1 MLRTTPRR
9 GTMSVIN
16 TNYLALVSQSHLQ
29 KSQSALGAA
38 IERLSSG
45 LRINSAKDDAAGFAI
60 AERFLSNIRGLSQV
74 ARDTSDGV
82 SLAQTAQGALSAT
95 NDSLQRMRE
104 LAVQAGNGT
113 LSSADRQTLQ
123 KEFDQLSGEVD
134 RVAKSTAF
142 NGQKLLDGSFS
153 AATFQVGPS
162 AGDNVTVGGMANTQ
176 VDSLGQSAYASAQVA
191 VDAAKK
197 DSLQADLAAGDVT
210 VTITGADGKNYTSVM
225 QQDSSLSADEALGKF
240 VATVNQRSADT
251 GVTAFLSQDGSSLE
265 YRASVDPGQDPTNV
279 AIAATGSNGFAA
291 SGQAQQTQGLRGI
304 DLSSQAGAWE
314 GLQRIDSAIDTVSR
328 SRATLGAVQNRFE
341 SAIANISIQNENAV
355 QSRGRMVDANFAK
368 EISNQS
374 RAMILQEMGFAMQAQ
389 ANQSSRWT
397 LALLR

>member
-1 MLRTTPRR
+1 
-9 GTMSVIN
+9 MSVIN

-113 LSSADRQTLQ
+113 LSSTDRQTLQ

-210 VTITGADGKNYTSVM
+210 LTITGADGKNYTSVM

>member
-1 MLRTTPRR
+1 
-9 GTMSVIN
+9 MSVIN

-328 SRATLGAVQNRFE
+328 SRATLGTVQNRFE

>member
-1 MLRTTPRR
+1 
-9 GTMSVIN
+9 MSVIN

-210 VTITGADGKNYTSVM
+210 LTITGADGKNYTSVM

-279 AIAATGSNGFAA
+279 AIAASGSNGFAA

-368 EISNQS
+368 EISNQTRS
-374 RAMILQEMGFAMQAQ
+374 MILQEMGFAMQAQ

>member
-1 MLRTTPRR
+1 
-9 GTMSVIN
+9 MSVIN

-29 KSQSALGAA
+29 KSQSALGTA

-210 VTITGADGKNYTSVM
+210 LTITGADGKNYTSVM

-251 GVTAFLSQDGSSLE
+251 SVTAFLSQDGSSLE

>member
-1 MLRTTPRR
+1 
-9 GTMSVIN
+9 MSAIN

-29 KSQSALGAA
+29 KSQSALGTA

-113 LSSADRQTLQ
+113 LSSADREKLQ
-123 KEFDQLSGEVD
+123 KEFEQLSGEVD

-210 VTITGADGKNYTSVM
+210 LTITGADGKNYTSVM

-279 AIAATGSNGFAA
+279 AVAATGSNGFAA

-368 EISNQS
+368 EISNQTRS
-374 RAMILQEMGFAMQAQ
+374 MILQEMGFAMQAQ

>member
-1 MLRTTPRR
+1 
-9 GTMSVIN
+9 MSVIN

-29 KSQSALGAA
+29 KSQSALGTA

-341 SAIANISIQNENAV
+341 SAIANISIQNENTV

>member
-1 MLRTTPRR
+1 
-9 GTMSVIN
+9 MSVIN

-29 KSQSALGAA
+29 KSQSALGTA

-210 VTITGADGKNYTSVM
+210 LTITGADGKNYTSVM

-328 SRATLGAVQNRFE
+328 SRATLGTVQNRFE

-355 QSRGRMVDANFAK
+355 QSRGRVVDANFAK
-368 EISNQS
+368 EISNQTRS
-374 RAMILQEMGFAMQAQ
+374 MILQEMGFAMQAQ

>member
-1 MLRTTPRR
+1 
-9 GTMSVIN
+9 MSVIN

-29 KSQSALGAA
+29 KSQSALGTA

-113 LSSADRQTLQ
+113 LSSADREKLQ
-123 KEFDQLSGEVD
+123 KEFEQLSGEVD

-225 QQDSSLSADEALGKF
+225 QQDSSLSADEALGKL

-279 AIAATGSNGFAA
+279 AVAATGSNGFAA

-368 EISNQS
+368 EISNQTRS
-374 RAMILQEMGFAMQAQ
+374 MILQEMGFAMQAQ

>member
-1 MLRTTPRR
+1 
-9 GTMSVIN
+9 MSVIN

-210 VTITGADGKNYTSVM
+210 LTITGADGKNYTSVM

-279 AIAATGSNGFAA
+279 AIAASGSNGFAA

>member
-1 MLRTTPRR
+1 
-9 GTMSVIN
+9 MSVIN

-29 KSQSALGAA
+29 KSQSALGTA

-104 LAVQAGNGT
+104 LAEQAGNGT
-113 LSSADRQTLQ
+113 LSSADREKLQ
-123 KEFDQLSGEVD
+123 KEFEQLSGEVD

-162 AGDNVTVGGMANTQ
+162 AGDNVTVGGMANPQ

-210 VTITGADGKNYTSVM
+210 LTITGADGKNYTSVM
-225 QQDSSLSADEALGKF
+225 QQDSSLSADEALGKL

-279 AIAATGSNGFAA
+279 AIAASGSNGFAA

-368 EISNQS
+368 EISNQTRS
-374 RAMILQEMGFAMQAQ
+374 MILQEMGFAMQAQ

>member
-1 MLRTTPRR
+1 
-9 GTMSVIN
+9 MSVIN

-29 KSQSALGAA
+29 KSQSALGTA

-113 LSSADRQTLQ
+113 LSSADREKLQ
-123 KEFDQLSGEVD
+123 KEFEQLSGEVD

-210 VTITGADGKNYTSVM
+210 LTITGADGKNYTSVM
-225 QQDSSLSADEALGKF
+225 QQDSSLSADEALGKL

-279 AIAATGSNGFAA
+279 AIAASGSNGFAA

-341 SAIANISIQNENAV
+341 STIANISIQNENAV

-368 EISNQS
+368 EISNQTRS
-374 RAMILQEMGFAMQAQ
+374 MILQEMGFAMQAQ

>member
-1 MLRTTPRR
+1 
-9 GTMSVIN
+9 MSVIN

-29 KSQSALGAA
+29 KSQSALGTA

-113 LSSADRQTLQ
+113 LSSTDRQTLQ

-341 SAIANISIQNENAV
+341 SAIANISIQNENTV

>member
-1 MLRTTPRR
+1 
-9 GTMSVIN
+9 MSVIN

-29 KSQSALGAA
+29 KSQSALGTA

-113 LSSADRQTLQ
+113 LSSADREKLQ
-123 KEFDQLSGEVD
+123 KEFERLSGEVD

-210 VTITGADGKNYTSVM
+210 LTITGADGKNYTSVM
-225 QQDSSLSADEALGKF
+225 QQDSSLSADEALGKL

-279 AIAATGSNGFAA
+279 AIAASGSNGFAA

-368 EISNQS
+368 EISNQTRS
-374 RAMILQEMGFAMQAQ
+374 MILQEMGFAMQAQ

>member
-1 MLRTTPRR
+1 
-9 GTMSVIN
+9 MSVIN

-29 KSQSALGAA
+29 KSQSALGTA

-113 LSSADRQTLQ
+113 LSSADREKLQ

-210 VTITGADGKNYTSVM
+210 LTITGADGKNYTSVM
-225 QQDSSLSADEALGKF
+225 QQDSSLSADEALGKL

-279 AIAATGSNGFAA
+279 AIAASGSNGFAA

-355 QSRGRMVDANFAK
+355 QSRGRMLDANFAK
-368 EISNQS
+368 EISNQTRS
-374 RAMILQEMGFAMQAQ
+374 MILQEMGFAMQAQ

>member
-1 MLRTTPRR
+1 
-9 GTMSVIN
+9 MSVIN

-29 KSQSALGAA
+29 KSQSALGTA

-104 LAVQAGNGT
+104 LAEQAGNGT
-113 LSSADRQTLQ
+113 VSGAEREKQK
-123 KEFDQLSGEVD
+123 KEFEQLSGEVD

-210 VTITGADGKNYTSVM
+210 LTITGADGKNYTSVM

-279 AIAATGSNGFAA
+279 AIAASGSNGFAA

-304 DLSSQAGAWE
+304 DLSSQDGE
-314 GLQRIDSAIDTVSR
+314 GDGLQRIDSAIDTVSR

-368 EISNQS
+368 EISNQTRS
-374 RAMILQEMGFAMQAQ
+374 MILQEMGFAMQAQ

>member
-1 MLRTTPRR
+1 
-9 GTMSVIN
+9 MSVIN

-113 LSSADRQTLQ
+113 LSSADREKLQ

-225 QQDSSLSADEALGKF
+225 QQDSSLSADEALGKL

>member
-1 MLRTTPRR
+1 MPA
-9 GTMSVIN
+9 IN

-113 LSSADRQTLQ
+113 LSSADREKLQ
-123 KEFDQLSGEVD
+123 KEFEQLSGEVD

-210 VTITGADGKNYTSVM
+210 VTITGADGKSYTSVM
-225 QQDSSLSADEALGKF
+225 QQDSSLSADEALGKL

-328 SRATLGAVQNRFE
+328 SRATLGTVQNRFE

-368 EISNQS
+368 EISNQTRS
-374 RAMILQEMGFAMQAQ
+374 MILQEMGFAMQAQ

>member
-1 MLRTTPRR
+1 
-9 GTMSVIN
+9 MSVIN

-29 KSQSALGAA
+29 KSQSALGTA

-113 LSSADRQTLQ
+113 LSSADREKLQ
-123 KEFDQLSGEVD
+123 KEFEQLSGEVD

-210 VTITGADGKNYTSVM
+210 LTITGADGKNYTSVM
-225 QQDSSLSADEALGKF
+225 QQDSSLSADEALGKL

-279 AIAATGSNGFAA
+279 AIAASGSNGFAA

-341 SAIANISIQNENAV
+341 SAMANISIQNENAV

-368 EISNQS
+368 EISNQTRS
-374 RAMILQEMGFAMQAQ
+374 MILQEMGFAMQAQ

>member
-1 MLRTTPRR
+1 
-9 GTMSVIN
+9 MSVIN
-16 TNYLALVSQSHLQ
+16 TNCLALVSQSHLQ
-29 KSQSALGAA
+29 KSQSALGTA

-113 LSSADRQTLQ
+113 LSSADREKLQ

-210 VTITGADGKNYTSVM
+210 LTITGADGKNYTSVM
-225 QQDSSLSADEALGKF
+225 QQDSSLSADEALGKL

-279 AIAATGSNGFAA
+279 AIAASGSNGFAA

-368 EISNQS
+368 EISNQTRS
-374 RAMILQEMGFAMQAQ
+374 MILQEMGFAMQAQ

>member
-210 VTITGADGKNYTSVM
+210 LTITGADGKNYTSVM

-368 EISNQS
+368 EISNQTRS
-374 RAMILQEMGFAMQAQ
+374 MILQEMGFAMQAQ

>member
-1 MLRTTPRR
+1 
-9 GTMSVIN
+9 MSVIN

-29 KSQSALGAA
+29 KSQSTLGTA

-113 LSSADRQTLQ
+113 LSSADREKLQ
-123 KEFDQLSGEVD
+123 KEFEQLSGEVD

-210 VTITGADGKNYTSVM
+210 LTITGADGKNYTSVM
-225 QQDSSLSADEALGKF
+225 QQDSSLSADEALGKL

-279 AIAATGSNGFAA
+279 AIAASGSNGFAA

-368 EISNQS
+368 EISNQTRS
-374 RAMILQEMGFAMQAQ
+374 MILQEMGFAMQAQ

>member
-1 MLRTTPRR
+1 
-9 GTMSVIN
+9 MSVIN

-29 KSQSALGAA
+29 KSQSALGTA

-113 LSSADRQTLQ
+113 LSSADREKLQ

-210 VTITGADGKNYTSVM
+210 LTITGADGKNYTSVM
-225 QQDSSLSADEALGKF
+225 QQDSSLSADEALGKL

-368 EISNQS
+368 EISNQTRS
-374 RAMILQEMGFAMQAQ
+374 MILQEMGFAMQAQ

>member
-1 MLRTTPRR
+1 
-9 GTMSVIN
+9 MSVIN

-29 KSQSALGAA
+29 KSQSALGTA

-113 LSSADRQTLQ
+113 LSSADREKLQ
-123 KEFDQLSGEVD
+123 KEFEQLSGEVD

-210 VTITGADGKNYTSVM
+210 LTITGADGKNYTSVM
-225 QQDSSLSADEALGKF
+225 QQDSSLSADEALGKL
-240 VATVNQRSADT
+240 VATVNQRSAET

-279 AIAATGSNGFAA
+279 AIAASGSNGFAA

-368 EISNQS
+368 EISNQTRS
-374 RAMILQEMGFAMQAQ
+374 MILQEMGFAMQAQ

>member
-1 MLRTTPRR
+1 
-9 GTMSVIN
+9 MSAIN

-29 KSQSALGAA
+29 KSQSALGTA

-113 LSSADRQTLQ
+113 LSSADREKLQ
-123 KEFDQLSGEVD
+123 KEFEQLSGEVD

-210 VTITGADGKNYTSVM
+210 LTITGADGKNYTSVM

-341 SAIANISIQNENAV
+341 SAIANISIQNENTV

-368 EISNQS
+368 EISNQTRS
-374 RAMILQEMGFAMQAQ
+374 MILQEMGFAMQAQ

>member
-1 MLRTTPRR
+1 
-9 GTMSVIN
+9 MSVIN

-29 KSQSALGAA
+29 KSQSALGTA

-113 LSSADRQTLQ
+113 LSSADREKLQ
-123 KEFDQLSGEVD
+123 KEFEQLSGEVD

-210 VTITGADGKNYTSVM
+210 LTITGADGKNYTSVM
-225 QQDSSLSADEALGKF
+225 QQDSSLSADEALGKL

-341 SAIANISIQNENAV
+341 SAIANISIQNENTV

>member
-1 MLRTTPRR
+1 
-9 GTMSVIN
+9 MSVIN

-29 KSQSALGAA
+29 KSQSALGTA

-113 LSSADRQTLQ
+113 LSSADREKLQ

-210 VTITGADGKNYTSVM
+210 LTITGADGKNYTSVM
-225 QQDSSLSADEALGKF
+225 QQDSSLSADEALGKL

-279 AIAATGSNGFAA
+279 AIAASGSNGFAA

-328 SRATLGAVQNRFE
+328 SRATLGTVQNRFE

-368 EISNQS
+368 EISNQT
-374 RAMILQEMGFAMQAQ
+374 RAMILQEMGVAMQAQ
-389 ANQSSRWT
+389 ANHSSRWT

>member
-1 MLRTTPRR
+1 
-9 GTMSVIN
+9 MSVIN

-29 KSQSALGAA
+29 KSQSALGTA

-113 LSSADRQTLQ
+113 LSSADREKLQ
-123 KEFDQLSGEVD
+123 KEFEQLSGEVD

-210 VTITGADGKNYTSVM
+210 LTITGADGKNYTSVM

-341 SAIANISIQNENAV
+341 SAIANISIQNENTV

>member
-1 MLRTTPRR
+1 
-9 GTMSVIN
+9 MSVIN

-225 QQDSSLSADEALGKF
+225 QQDSSLSADEALGKL
-240 VATVNQRSADT
+240 VVTVNQRSADT

>member
-1 MLRTTPRR
+1 
-9 GTMSVIN
+9 MSAIN

-29 KSQSALGAA
+29 KSQSALGTA

-113 LSSADRQTLQ
+113 LSSADREKLQ
-123 KEFDQLSGEVD
+123 KEFEQLSGEVD

-210 VTITGADGKNYTSVM
+210 LTITGADGKNYTSVM

-368 EISNQS
+368 EISNQTRS
-374 RAMILQEMGFAMQAQ
+374 MILQEMGFAMQAQ

>member
-1 MLRTTPRR
+1 
-9 GTMSVIN
+9 MSVIN

-29 KSQSALGAA
+29 KSQSALGTA

-113 LSSADRQTLQ
+113 LSSADREKLQ
-123 KEFDQLSGEVD
+123 KEFEQLSGEVD

-210 VTITGADGKNYTSVM
+210 LTITGADGKNYTSVM

-279 AIAATGSNGFAA
+279 AIAASGSNGFAA

-368 EISNQS
+368 EISNQTRS
-374 RAMILQEMGFAMQAQ
+374 MILQEMGFAMQAQ

>member
-1 MLRTTPRR
+1 
-9 GTMSVIN
+9 MSVIN

-29 KSQSALGAA
+29 KSQSALGTA

-113 LSSADRQTLQ
+113 LSSADREKLQ

-210 VTITGADGKNYTSVM
+210 LTITGADGKNYTSVM
-225 QQDSSLSADEALGKF
+225 QQDSSLSADEALGKL

-265 YRASVDPGQDPTNV
+265 YRASVDSGQDPTNV
-279 AIAATGSNGFAA
+279 AIAASGSNGFAA

-368 EISNQS
+368 EISNQTRS
-374 RAMILQEMGFAMQAQ
+374 MILQEMGFAMQAQ

>member
-1 MLRTTPRR
+1 
-9 GTMSVIN
+9 MSVIN

-29 KSQSALGAA
+29 KSQSALGTA

-113 LSSADRQTLQ
+113 LSSADREKLQ
-123 KEFDQLSGEVD
+123 KEFEQLSGEVD

-210 VTITGADGKNYTSVM
+210 LTITGADGKNYTSVM
-225 QQDSSLSADEALGKF
+225 QQDSSLSADEALGKL

-368 EISNQS
+368 EISNQTRS
-374 RAMILQEMGFAMQAQ
+374 MILQEMGFAMQAQ

>member
-1 MLRTTPRR
+1 
-9 GTMSVIN
+9 MSVIN

-29 KSQSALGAA
+29 KSQSALGTA

-279 AIAATGSNGFAA
+279 AIAASGSNGFAA

-341 SAIANISIQNENAV
+341 SAIANISIQNENTV

>member
-1 MLRTTPRR
+1 
-9 GTMSVIN
+9 MSVIN

-29 KSQSALGAA
+29 KSQSALGTA

-113 LSSADRQTLQ
+113 LSSADREKLQ
-123 KEFDQLSGEVD
+123 KEFDQLSGEID

-210 VTITGADGKNYTSVM
+210 LTITGADGKNYTSVM
-225 QQDSSLSADEALGKF
+225 QQDSSLSADEALGKL

-328 SRATLGAVQNRFE
+328 SRATLGTVQNRFE

-368 EISNQS
+368 EISNQTRS
-374 RAMILQEMGFAMQAQ
+374 MILQEMGFAMQAQ

>member
-1 MLRTTPRR
+1 
-9 GTMSVIN
+9 MSVIN

-29 KSQSALGAA
+29 KSQSALGTA

-113 LSSADRQTLQ
+113 LSSADREKLQ
-123 KEFDQLSGEVD
+123 KEFEQLSGEVD

-210 VTITGADGKNYTSVM
+210 LTITGADGKNYTSVM
-225 QQDSSLSADEALGKF
+225 QQDSSLSADEALGKL

-279 AIAATGSNGFAA
+279 AIAASGSNGFAA

-341 SAIANISIQNENAV
+341 STIANISIQNENAV
-355 QSRGRMVDANFAK
+355 QSRGRVVDANFAK
-368 EISNQS
+368 EISNQTRS
-374 RAMILQEMGFAMQAQ
+374 MILQEMGFAMQAQ

>member
-1 MLRTTPRR
+1 
-9 GTMSVIN
+9 MSVIN

-29 KSQSALGAA
+29 KSQSALGTA

-113 LSSADRQTLQ
+113 LSSADREKLQ
-123 KEFDQLSGEVD
+123 KEFEQLSGEVD

-210 VTITGADGKNYTSVM
+210 LTITGADGKNYTSVM

-240 VATVNQRSADT
+240 VATVNQRSAET

-279 AIAATGSNGFAA
+279 AIAASGSNGFAA

-328 SRATLGAVQNRFE
+328 SRATLGTVQNRFE
-341 SAIANISIQNENAV
+341 STIANISIQNENAV

-368 EISNQS
+368 EISNQTRS
-374 RAMILQEMGFAMQAQ
+374 MILQEMGFAMQAQ

>member
-1 MLRTTPRR
+1 
-9 GTMSVIN
+9 MSVIN

-29 KSQSALGAA
+29 KSQSALGTA

-113 LSSADRQTLQ
+113 LSSADREKLQ

-210 VTITGADGKNYTSVM
+210 LTITGADGKNYTSVM
-225 QQDSSLSADEALGKF
+225 QQDSSLSADEALGKL

-279 AIAATGSNGFAA
+279 AIAASGSNGFAA

>member
-1 MLRTTPRR
+1 M
-9 GTMSVIN
+9 
-16 TNYLALVSQSHLQ
+16 
-29 KSQSALGAA
+29 
-38 IERLSSG
+38 
-45 LRINSAKDDAAGFAI
+45 
-60 AERFLSNIRGLSQV
+60 SNIRGLSQV

-197 DSLQADLAAGDVT
+197 KDSLQADLAAGDVT
-210 VTITGADGKNYTSVM
+210 LTITGADGKDYTSVM

-279 AIAATGSNGFAA
+279 ADCRHGQQRLCSQRSGPA
-291 SGQAQQTQGLRGI
+291 SPGPARH
-304 DLSSQAGAWE
+304 
-314 GLQRIDSAIDTVSR
+314 
-328 SRATLGAVQNRFE
+328 
-341 SAIANISIQNENAV
+341 
-355 QSRGRMVDANFAK
+355 
-368 EISNQS
+368 
-374 RAMILQEMGFAMQAQ
+374 
-389 ANQSSRWT
+389 
-397 LALLR
+397 

>member
-1 MLRTTPRR
+1 
-9 GTMSVIN
+9 MSVIN

-29 KSQSALGAA
+29 KSQSALGTA

-113 LSSADRQTLQ
+113 LSSADREKLQ
-123 KEFDQLSGEVD
+123 KEFEQLSGEVD

-210 VTITGADGKNYTSVM
+210 LTITGADGKNYTSVM
-225 QQDSSLSADEALGKF
+225 QQDSSLSADEALGKL

-279 AIAATGSNGFAA
+279 AIAASGSNGFAA

-314 GLQRIDSAIDTVSR
+314 GLQRIDRAIDTVSR

-368 EISNQS
+368 EISNQT